1 MTSGPKSG
9 KWRQAINK
17 VRRVTVAAVAFS
29 ALCFTAPNTYAQDVK
44 PLHAAVVDST
54 RIQAEA
60 LVWKDL
66 RVKFKAENDRM
77 VEELRKTQAALEE
90 EGRALSEQQSIL
102 APEAFAAKRDEFEAK
117 LRQQNQVMGQRKQ
130 ILESALNE
138 AQRRISE
145 QMQQIVVEIADE
157 MNLNLVLD
165 GARNKSAI
173 VFARQDIDITEDII
187 KRLDERLQQVNFTP
201 IVEK

>member
-29 ALCFTAPNTYAQDVK
+29 ALCFTAPNTYAQDVE

>member
-1 MTSGPKSG
+1 MISGRKSGPC
-9 KWRQAINK
+9 RLMFRTIRNT
-17 VRRVTVAAVAFS
+17 TVASLALGV
-29 ALCFTAPNTYAQDVK
+29 LCFTAPQSFAQDIE

-66 RVKFKAENDRM
+66 RVKFKAENDKM

-90 EGRALSEQQSIL
+90 EGRALAEQQSIL
-102 APEAFAAKRDEFEAK
+102 APDAFASKREEFEAK

-145 QMQQIVVEIADE
+145 QMQEIVVQIADE
-157 MNLNLVLD
+157 KDLNLVLD
-165 GARNKSAI
+165 AARNKSAI
-173 VFARQDIDITEDII
+173 VYAREDIDITEEII
-187 KRLDERLQQVNFTP
+187 NRLDERLQKVNFTP
-201 IVEK
+201 IVEN

>member
-1 MTSGPKSG
+1 MTSGLKSG
-9 KWRQAINK
+9 KWRQSIITMRNATAAALALS
-17 VRRVTVAAVAFS
+17 TVCFAAPQSF
-29 ALCFTAPNTYAQDVK
+29 AQDVE

-77 VEELRKTQAALEE
+77 VEELRKTQSELEE

-117 LRQQNQVMGQRKQ
+117 LRKQNQVMGQRKQ

-145 QMQQIVVEIADE
+145 QMQEIVVEIADE

-173 VFARQDIDITEDII
+173 VYARADIDITKDII
-187 KRLDERLQQVNFTP
+187 KRLDERLQKVNFTP